1 MLILGIET
9 SCDETAASVV
19 EDGTQIRSNVISTQ
33 FDVHKQYGGIVPELA
48 CRKHIENIDTVIFSA
63 LKEAGVSFN
72 DIDLFAVT
80 HGPGLVGSLLVGL
93 SASKG
98 IAYSLK
104 KPLVGINH
112 IEAHIHAR
120 FLEDPDIPLP
130 LITLVVSGGHTE
142 LYIMKEH
149 GLYKL
154 LGRTRDD
161 AAGEAFDKVA
171 KMLGLGFPG
180 GPVIEKL
187 AKNGRL
193 TDIEFPRALKSK
205 DSFDFSFSG
214 LKTAVSYYIKNNPNF
229 VLEDVAFAF
238 QEALVDALVTKTI
251 RAAKKEGIKNILLA
265 GGVAAN
271 TPLRQKM
278 QAEGQKD
285 GITVHVPSLI
295 LCTDNAAM
303 TACAGYYRFKEKG
316 FNKDLFFDYLDLDA
330 VANLKLV

>member
-9 SCDETAASVV
+9 SCDETAACVL
-19 EDGTQIRSNVISTQ
+19 EDGSRIRSNIISSQ
-33 FDVHKQYGGIVPELA
+33 FDVHTKYGGIVPELA
-48 CRKHIENIDTVIFSA
+48 CRRHIENIDTVILSA
-63 LKEAGVSFN
+63 LKEAGVTFD

-93 SASKG
+93 SAAKG
-98 IAYSLK
+98 IAYALK

-120 FLEDPDIPLP
+120 FVEEPDTPLP
-130 LITLVVSGGHTE
+130 LVALVVSGGHTE
-142 LYIMKEH
+142 LYVMKRH
-149 GLYKL
+149 GDYRL

-187 AKNGRL
+187 ALKGKPS
-193 TDIEFPRALKSK
+193 DIEFPRALMTK

-214 LKTAVSYYIKNNPNF
+214 LKTAVSYYINNHKDF
-229 VLEDVAFAF
+229 VLEDVVYAF

-251 RAAKKEGIKNILLA
+251 KAAKKEKIKNLLLA

-271 TPLRQKM
+271 SLLRKKM
-278 QAEGQKD
+278 ETEAAKEGMS
-285 GITVHVPSLI
+285 VHVPSPV

-303 TACAGYYRFKEKG
+303 TACAGYYRFREKG
-316 FNKDLFFDYLDLDA
+316 FDKNLFFDYLDLDA